1 MAGRTGRMRDV
12 THVFLDVGGTIL
24 RSDPSPPEIFQSALE
39 ARGHRIERETVARLL
54 RTPETIV
61 ALIRPLAA
69 DRMVEFYRAINARL
83 VEHLGF
89 PSDDAMLNEIHER
102 FATPVA
108 WKPFP
113 EATTT
118 LGELRDAGYRL
129 GVISNASHDLPE
141 ILRSAGLARYFDTI
155 TYSADVGAEKP
166 HARIFHRALAQA
178 NVEAERAVHVGD
190 QYEAD
195 YLGARNAGLHAV
207 LVTREGDPPAPC
219 PHVRSLEGLRD
230 ILDLS
235 RSPR

>member
-1 MAGRTGRMRDV
+1 MAGRTGRMHDV

-24 RSDPSPPEIFQSALE
+24 RSEPPVVEIFQTALA
-39 ARGHRIERETVARLL
+39 ARGHRIEREAVARLL

-69 DRMVEFYRAINARL
+69 ERMVEFYRAVNARL

-89 PSDDAMLNEIHER
+89 TSDEAMLDEIHEQ
-102 FATPVA
+102 FSTPVA

-113 EATTT
+113 EAPSM

-141 ILRSAGLARYFDTI
+141 ILRSAGLAQYFDTI

-219 PHVRSLEGLRD
+219 PHVRSLEGLREV
-230 ILDLS
+230 LGRG

>member
-1 MAGRTGRMRDV
+1 MSTDVGGMEGV

-24 RSDPSPPEIFQSALE
+24 RSEPSPAEIFQRALA
-39 ARGHRIERETVARLL
+39 ARGHPIERESVARLL

-61 ALIRPLAA
+61 ALIRPLAPE
-69 DRMVEFYRAINARL
+69 RMVDFYRAINARL

-89 PSDDAMLNEIHER
+89 ASDEAMLDEIHEQ
-102 FATPVA
+102 FAAPVT
-108 WKPFP
+108 WRPFP
-113 EATTT
+113 EAPAS
-118 LGELRDAGYRL
+118 LRGLRDAGYRL

-141 ILRSAGLARYFDTI
+141 ILRSAGLARYFDTL

-166 HARIFHRALAQA
+166 HARIFHRALAQSGA
-178 NVEAERAVHVGD
+178 EASKAVHVGD

-207 LVTREGDPPAPC
+207 LVTREREPPAPC
-219 PHVRSLEGLRD
+219 PHVRTLADLRD
-230 ILDLS
+230 LLGGR